1 MLPSSAGSGMQWE
14 ESGTL
19 GSKYLI
25 WGRKVV
31 VCGSKC
37 HILGIK
43 VVFFW
48 RKYQIFGRKLVFLG
62 GKFRFVQESDIWR

>member
-31 VCGSKC
+31 FCGSKC

-43 VVFFW
+43 VVFSEKISDFW
-48 RKYQIFGRKLVFLG
+48 KKICIFGRKIQICS
-62 GKFRFVQESDIWR
+62 GK